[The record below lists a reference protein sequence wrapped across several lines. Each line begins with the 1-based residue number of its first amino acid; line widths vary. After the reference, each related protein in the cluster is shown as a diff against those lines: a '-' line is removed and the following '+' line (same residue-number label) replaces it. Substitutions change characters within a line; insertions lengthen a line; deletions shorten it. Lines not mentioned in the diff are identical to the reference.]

1 MGNTIENAIAR
12 IIAADIEFIGEK
24 LIIPAGMSFDE
35 VRMLLKR
42 REDYEKE
49 AIEVNESFDVFPQD
63 GAVALDAVLR
73 RRYGFAP
80 ATSYVEMG
88 FFGPERKPPT
98 LLTVETGP
106 GVHVQVPWGAF
117 VLPNVHGTIQTGY
130 DRKNGRLVFSVKA
143 KVLRRD
149 ELTIRALF
157 DELRDQIA
165 NHSIYRGKAIRL
177 RFIDDNGDRI
187 PLPEPKF
194 LETDSIDEAM
204 LILPKHIERMV
215 NVNLFTPITRP
226 LDLLANGIAL
236 KRGILLGGI
245 YGTGKTMTA
254 AVASKLAVQA
264 GITYIYIPRADEL
277 PEAIQFAK
285 QYQSPSCVIFCED
298 IDRVVTGDR
307 TVAMDDI
314 LNTIDGIDSKTSN
327 IIVVLTTNHMENINR
342 AMLRPGRLDAVIE
355 VPPPDAEAITRLIRA
370 YGKGAIDPDA
380 DLSAVGAVLAGNI
393 PAVVAE
399 VVKRAK
405 IAQVALQEPGTY
417 VTMLTAD
424 ALLDAAHTIMSQVE
438 LLNGK
443 KPKTKITLD
452 LVMRN
457 LVAGKDTEEEEEE
470 EQTF

>member
-12 IIAADIEFIGEK
+12 VVAADIVFTGEK
-24 LIIPAGMSFDE
+24 LVIPNGMSFDE
-35 VRMLLKR
+35 VRALLDR
-42 REDYEKE
+42 REAYERE
-49 AIEVNESFDVFPQD
+49 AIEVNETFDVFPQD
-63 GAVALDAVLR
+63 GAVALDQVLR
-73 RRYGFAP
+73 RRYGFTP
-80 ATSYVEMG
+80 ATSYIEMG

-98 LLTVETGP
+98 LLTVEIGF
-106 GVHVQVPWGAF
+106 GDFVQVPWGAF
-117 VLPNVHGTIQTGY
+117 TLPNVKGSIQTAV

-149 ELTIRALF
+149 EETIRALF
-157 DELRDQIA
+157 TELRHEIA
-165 NHSIYRGKAIRL
+165 THSIYRGKAIRI
-177 RFIDDNGDRI
+177 RFIDDGGNRI
-187 PLPEPKF
+187 SMPEPQF
-194 LETDSIDEAM
+194 LDTDSIDEKM
-204 LILPKHIERMV
+204 LILPKLIERMV
-215 NVNLFTPITRP
+215 EVNLFTPITRAY
-226 LDLLANGIAL
+226 DLLNNGIPL

-254 AVASKLAVQA
+254 SVASKLAVLN

-277 PEAIQFAK
+277 PEAINFAK
-285 QYQSPSCVIFCED
+285 QYQSPACVIFCED
-298 IDRVVTGDR
+298 IDRVVSGDR

-327 IIVVLTTNHMENINR
+327 IIVVLTTNDMDSINR

-370 YGKGAIDPDA
+370 YGKEAIEA
-380 DLSAVGAVLAGNI
+380 DEDLTEVGALLDGNI

-405 IAQVALQEPGTY
+405 LAQIALQEPGTK

-424 ALLDAAHTIMSQVE
+424 ALLSAAHTILPQVK

-443 KPKTKITLD
+443 KEPETVTVDSLLKGMLKPHTEKLD
-452 LVMRN
+452 EILTN
-457 LVAGKDTEEEEEE
+457 L
-470 EQTF
+470 